1 MAIGRPI
8 TLTPNISSKNISI
21 AATEGQTEFTV
32 TGGYRI
38 NDLAVYRNGVRLVDG
53 RDYAAT
59 DGQTV
64 TLISD
69 TVIQDDILEFSVID
83 NFNVAGVI
91 VGAAST
97 QTLNGNLHVTGE
109 LYAGT
114 FVPGNIVAT
123 AGTFDNTLHVG
134 SAITVSSSGDVE
146 TIGISTATGVD
157 VTSNLT
163 VGSGITFG
171 SAGVATFSG
180 TSDIHLHDNVRLNIG
195 DASDLAIYHNGSN
208 SFIQDTGTGSLF
220 IDGTIVYL
228 RNTAGDE
235 HLANFHSDGAANLYY
250 NGSLTFSTTD
260 DGTTTTGICSATDF
274 SGLSAGAAD
283 FPNGIN
289 VANTKTVAFPGDGA
303 TGATIKHQSGH
314 FEINNDTG
322 NVYFDSAGNIL
333 LRTNGSTA
341 ALTLDTSQ
349 TATFAGSITVQK
361 AGNADIQ
368 VGSTNAGGARIF
380 LDGDSNGDFTGSD
393 YSSIVHN
400 TDGNLVIK
408 ANAPGTSNCYIQ
420 VGGDGDYAAMF
431 KEGAESLLRYD
442 NSTKIE
448 TTYDGV
454 VVSGMTTTSA
464 GMSFNGML
472 KEETNIVANKLSA
485 ATNIN
490 LEDGMIHYFST
501 NETTTATPNVRFSS
515 TKTLNNMMS
524 VGETVTVTIIYKP
537 NGAGYYA
544 QLTIDGSGETEE
556 WNGGSAP
563 SSANAGGFDVL
574 THNITKTGNAAWMI
588 LSNVQNYA

>member
-1 MAIGRPI
+1 
-8 TLTPNISSKNISI
+8 
-21 AATEGQTEFTV
+21 
-32 TGGYRI
+32 
-38 NDLAVYRNGVRLVDG
+38 
-53 RDYAAT
+53 
-59 DGQTV
+59 
-64 TLISD
+64 
-69 TVIQDDILEFSVID
+69 
-83 NFNVAGVI
+83 
-91 VGAAST
+91 
-97 QTLNGNLHVTGE
+97 
-109 LYAGT
+109 
-114 FVPGNIVAT
+114 
-123 AGTFDNTLHVG
+123 
-134 SAITVSSSGDVE
+134 
-146 TIGISTATGVD
+146 
-157 VTSNLT
+157 
-163 VGSGITFG
+163 
-171 SAGVATFSG
+171 
-180 TSDIHLHDNVRLNIG
+180 
-195 DASDLAIYHNGSN
+195 
-208 SFIQDTGTGSLF
+208 
-220 IDGTIVYL
+220 
-228 RNTAGDE
+228 
-235 HLANFHSDGAANLYY
+235 
-250 NGSLTFSTTD
+250 
-260 DGTTTTGICSATDF
+260 
-274 SGLSAGAAD
+274 
-283 FPNGIN
+283 
-289 VANTKTVAFPGDGA
+289 
-303 TGATIKHQSGH
+303 
-314 FEINNDTG
+314 
-322 NVYFDSAGNIL
+322 FDSAGNIL

-563 SSANAGGFDVL
+563 SSAN
-574 THNITKTGNAAWMI
+574 
-588 LSNVQNYA
+588 